1 MQKFEVVSSLWTY
14 VCFLVYSDCE
24 IEVMNIKTIKP
35 ISSLERGLKLT
46 LRKTR
51 TETSAGSD
59 FVENIYLTADEER
72 N

>member
-1 MQKFEVVSSLWTY
+1 
-14 VCFLVYSDCE
+14 
-24 IEVMNIKTIKP
+24 MNIKTIKP

-59 FVENIYLTADEER
+59 FVENICLTADEER

>member
-1 MQKFEVVSSLWTY
+1 MQKFEVTSWLWTY

-24 IEVMNIKTIKP
+24 IEVLNMKTIKH

-59 FVENIYLTADEER
+59 FVENIYLTADAAR

>member
-1 MQKFEVVSSLWTY
+1 L
-14 VCFLVYSDCE
+14 
-24 IEVMNIKTIKP
+24 NIKTIKP